1 MKRLLFFFF
10 LTGLFSPAVHGQGV
24 VFSYD
29 TLNDPKADFSGYKSK
44 IAVSKFITR
53 FGSVIDTKS
62 KMVVGAPILSTGV
75 FVSFLNGQVPAEKF
89 SADGHKPV
97 DAGFSGNF
105 MVIKEMFTWNP
116 ALEAKLQPIRTDAEA
131 VSDVTNYEPSEDEA
145 LKLQQYPVLIVAY
158 ATLSNGS
165 EITITDLARALESGE
180 LADPNIPVITP
191 DLQLQLDKID
201 LLLERGDI
209 NKARHK
215 ELQTDIL
222 RKAANK

>member
-1 MKRLLFFFF
+1 
-10 LTGLFSPAVHGQGV
+10 
-24 VFSYD
+24 
-29 TLNDPKADFSGYKSK
+29 
-44 IAVSKFITR
+44 
-53 FGSVIDTKS
+53 
-62 KMVVGAPILSTGV
+62 
-75 FVSFLNGQVPAEKF
+75 
-89 SADGHKPV
+89 
-97 DAGFSGNF
+97 
-105 MVIKEMFTWNP
+105 MFTWNP